1 MMFFIPNLLN
11 PEQIRSVKDIL
22 AKAQFVDGKSTAG
35 AGSDYQKKNLQASP
49 DDESCRPAQQLIQ
62 QALASNGKFRTLAI
76 PRRVRPVTFNCY
88 REDMYYRDHTD
99 HSILPGNPPI
109 RGDLSMT
116 LFLSEPTSYAGG
128 ELIVNSDGEQAV
140 SVKLPIGHA
149 VIYDAC
155 TMHRVNTVTSGERL
169 AAVTSIESM
178 VVDSQQRDLIGE
190 VAQLTRWVQDKA
202 PQSAEERRAN
212 KIYANLLRMWSQ
224 T

>member
-1 MMFFIPNLLN
+1 MMFMIPNLLN
-11 PEQIRSVKDIL
+11 TEQVNTVRQVL
-22 AKAQFVDGKSTAG
+22 AKVQFVDGKNTAG
-35 AGSDYQKKNLQASP
+35 AGSDYQKNNLQANP
-49 DDESCRPAQQLIQ
+49 DDENCRQAQQLVQ
-62 QALASNGKFRTLAI
+62 QALGTNAKFRTLAI
-76 PRRVRPVTFNCY
+76 PRRVRPVTFNIY
-88 REDMYYRDHTD
+88 REGMYYRDHTD
-99 HSILPGNPPI
+99 HSIFPGNPPV

-116 LFLSEPTSYAGG
+116 LFLSEPDSYAGG
-128 ELIVNSDGEQAV
+128 ELMVNSDGEQAV
-140 SVKLPIGHA
+140 TVKLPIGHA

-178 VVDSQQRDLIGE
+178 VVDGQQRDLIGE

-202 PQSAEERRAN
+202 PQSAEERRAS

>member
-1 MMFFIPNLLN
+1 MMFFIPNLLAGQQLQTVRQLLEK
-11 PEQIRSVKDIL
+11 P
-22 AKAQFVDGKSTAG
+22 QFVDGKLSAG
-35 AGSDYQKKNLQASP
+35 AGSDYQKNNLQANEK
-49 DDESCRPAQQLIQ
+49 DENVRQAQLIIQ
-62 QALASNGKFRTLAI
+62 QVLAANGKFRTLTV
-76 PRRVRPVTFNCY
+76 PRKVRPVTFNLY
-88 REDMYYRDHTD
+88 RENMYYRDHTD
-99 HSILPGNPPI
+99 HSILPGNPPV

-116 LFLSEPTSYAGG
+116 LFLSDPESYAGG
-128 ELIVNSDGEQAV
+128 ELVVDSDGV
-140 SVKLPIGHA
+140 RPVNVKLPLGHA

-178 VVDSQQRDLIGE
+178 INNSQQRELIGE
-190 VAQLTRWVQDKA
+190 LAQLTRWVQDRA

>member
-1 MMFFIPNLLN
+1 MMFVIPNLLTT
-11 PEQIRSVKDIL
+11 QQVQQVKEIL
-22 AKAQFVDGKSTAG
+22 GKAQYVDGKTSAG
-35 AGSDYQKKNLQASP
+35 GASDYQKNNLQVSP

-62 QALASNGKFRTLAI
+62 QALSANGKFRTLAV
-76 PRRVRPVTFNCY
+76 PRRVRPVTFNLY
-88 REDMYYRDHTD
+88 REGMYYRDHTD
-99 HSILPGNPPI
+99 HSMLPGNPPV

-116 LFLSEPTSYAGG
+116 LFLSEPDSYAGG
-128 ELIVNSDGEQAV
+128 ELVVNCDGPEAV
-140 SVKLPIGHA
+140 SIKLPQGHV

-169 AAVTSIESM
+169 GAVTTIESM
-178 VVDSQQRDLIGE
+178 ISDGHRRDLIGE
-190 VAQLTRWVQDKA
+190 VAQLTRWVQDNA